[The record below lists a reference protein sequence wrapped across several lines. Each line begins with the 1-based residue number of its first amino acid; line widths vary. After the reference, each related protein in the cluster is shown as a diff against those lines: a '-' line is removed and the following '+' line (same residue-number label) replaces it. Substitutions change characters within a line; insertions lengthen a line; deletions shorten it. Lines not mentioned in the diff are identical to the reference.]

1 MGCGIRRRR
10 RRSRRRRRRRRRRP
24 DGRVG
29 GRWRCAGSAGPGA
42 CSAPERRGRRWG
54 RRRLRTLSDLPQSIR
69 RSISSRWNS
78 FSPKPATDWR
88 TDPQPP
94 AGFFIFRVL
103 FFVLF
108 CFGRADVDVKEENG
122 RYRTEKSTCP
132 RHPSS
137 SETPSAVRVVWRP
150 IVGARPLCRTGS
162 SIVSSFL
169 FSFLQYFFSKYFLLD
184 CLVAISSLVRR
195 LLAAFFFLVAVA
207 RKWWT

>member
-1 MGCGIRRRR
+1 MHAAHQSGAAVAEAGVAFGRYQTCHNQFVVQFHPDET
-10 RRSRRRRRRRRRRP
+10 RSAQNQQPTEGPIPNHRL
-24 DGRVG
+24 
-29 GRWRCAGSAGPGA
+29 GS
-42 CSAPERRGRRWG
+42 
-54 RRRLRTLSDLPQSIR
+54 LFL
-69 RSISSRWNS
+69 
-78 FSPKPATDWR
+78 
-88 TDPQPP
+88 
-94 AGFFIFRVL
+94 GFCFL
-103 FFVLF
+103 FCFVLF

-207 RKWWT
+207 RK